1 MSCESPYKTVATSGT
16 IITSPN
22 YPEKYTNDSNCKI
35 RVMFHE
41 SKRVAILFYSFDV
54 EECTV
59 KDYDWLII
67 RDGNS
72 SESKIIGSK
81 LCGNTVP
88 GPIVSTASSAIL
100 DFHTD
105 GTITRPGFKMIAYAI
120 GNKIDSKYIHITLS
134 MRCF

>member
-1 MSCESPYKTVATSGT
+1 MSCESPYTTVTTSGT

-35 RVMFHE
+35 RVLFHE
-41 SKRVAILFYSFDV
+41 RKKVAILFYSFDV
-54 EECTV
+54 EECIV
-59 KDYDWLII
+59 KNYDWLII

-72 SESKIIGSK
+72 SESNLIGSK

-88 GPIVSTASSAIL
+88 GPIVSTGNSAIL

-105 GTITRPGFKMIAYAI
+105 GTITHSGFKMIAYAI
-120 GNKIDSKYIHITLS
+120 GNKNNFLICIYTF
-134 MRCF
+134 CFLF